1 MISPDLSTGLEK
13 AIEYIKNV
21 SSTSPHFQDCSEKA
35 GCLKNTR
42 EVVIRLKMIEWGLFG
57 LGQATSGWFLAY
69 HYSKLGPYFG
79 DLDGNT
85 WPHFPLHQGPSSLE
99 TSFDRILMNLTHIV
113 SQANICIMYR
123 KHH

>member
-1 MISPDLSTGLEK
+1 MSKGLEK

-42 EVVIRLKMIEWGLFG
+42 EVVVRLKMIEWGLFG

-79 DLDGNT
+79 DLAI
-85 WPHFPLHQGPSSLE
+85 FV
-99 TSFDRILMNLTHIV
+99 F
-113 SQANICIMYR
+113 
-123 KHH
+123 